1 MSSYHYLNVSFLV
14 VPKQRQ
20 LIASG
25 EPWVQPRKS
34 SLTEF
39 WVQEQF
45 VPHCTTYALGYML
58 GPNAKYSSR

>member
-25 EPWVQPRKS
+25 ERWVQPRKS
-34 SLTEF
+34 NLTEF

-45 VPHCTTYALGYML
+45 VPHRTTYALGYML
-58 GPNAKYSSR
+58 GPSAKYSSR